1 MWVSLRI
8 CTVNIIL
15 SVWFF
20 TDMLYLCLSLYFPPT
35 QSVSSEDSPW
45 WLLNRDDKQLKKH
58 ILIGCGNDKTLT
70 KHERFM
76 YSEEKPRLPLNKR
89 YFLLSSKTCIELDTL
104 FCWSMCH
111 STAQLH
117 LYSKVATLQKNTQL
131 SRVCAASGTPH
142 ENPVFAHTLLWKVV
156 LSSKLLLRDYSWYT
170 TMAYSISWWLDSKYK
185 HEPEEGKSEE
195 KEDTWRPLGSL
206 MDFYTEAAN
215 WQNRY
220 FHLRFQGVIFFC
232 RKRWYNNTGRQKPLY
247 PYCRGAFWNA

>member
-1 MWVSLRI
+1 MFWEGQWLRLTHSLDKWQKKLQKVYTQGMWVSLRI

-89 YFLLSSKTCIELDTL
+89 YFLLSSKTCIELDTHSFMPWFL
-104 FCWSMCH
+104 FSVDPC
-111 STAQLH
+111 
-117 LYSKVATLQKNTQL
+117 V
-131 SRVCAASGTPH
+131 TPRH
-142 ENPVFAHTLLWKVV
+142 G
-156 LSSKLLLRDYSWYT
+156 YT
-170 TMAYSISWWLDSKYK
+170 CT
-185 HEPEEGKSEE
+185 P
-195 KEDTWRPLGSL
+195 R
-206 MDFYTEAAN
+206 
-215 WQNRY
+215 
-220 FHLRFQGVIFFC
+220 
-232 RKRWYNNTGRQKPLY
+232 
-247 PYCRGAFWNA
+247 